1 MSAAEGE
8 WMFWAAIGIALFV
21 CLYAAAFGEPD
32 DPVDLPSS
40 SMDL

>member
-1 MSAAEGE
+1 MPTAEGE

-21 CLYAAAFGEPD
+21 CLYAAAMGDVPPIE
-32 DPVDLPSS
+32 SRRS